1 MSSLEIWLMNGQ
13 DQLLSSCLKT
23 LVWQLELPPGM
34 IAQLTR
40 AGNKH
45 FNTFLLCILT
55 SECRLRKAFAGPNIF
70 FAVSQ
75 CISPYYIY
83 KSFVFN

>member
-1 MSSLEIWLMNGQ
+1 MSSLEIWPMNGQ

-34 IAQLTR
+34 IAQLIR

-45 FNTFLLCILT
+45 FSIIC
-55 SECRLRKAFAGPNIF
+55 C
-70 FAVSQ
+70 
-75 CISPYYIY
+75 
-83 KSFVFN
+83 VF